1 MKIIKKGQDF
11 KYHVQIFD
19 KDTGEEIQITLQN
32 YYKVQI
38 YTNDSRTWVDA
49 TSYIDA
55 SNMLQ
60 VDTQLLSPLSSGQIH
75 IKIMFSEANSIFQ
88 DKNYDYMNIIS
99 TDSYYDSED
108 MIDNL
113 EKVQWGQIFGDI
125 TKQEDLIN
133 LIKKVI
139 DDKDINKYFVG
150 ITQNEYEQLKVNN
163 QLKDNTLYVITD
175 DNEGDQ
181 IFGDITKQEDLI
193 SFIKNGSDDKSV
205 IGITQNEYEH
215 LKTNN
220 QLKDNTLYVITD
232 DNEGEQIQ
240 GDITKQADLISFIK
254 NGSDVK
260 VIIGITQ
267 NEYEHL
273 KTNNQLKENTLYVII
288 DDNE

>member
-32 YYKVQI
+32 YYKVQV
-38 YTNDSRTWVDA
+38 YTNDSRTWIDA

-75 IKIMFSEANSIFQ
+75 IKIMFSEANSVFQ

-150 ITQNEYEQLKVNN
+150 LTQNEYEQLKVNN
-163 QLKDNTLYVITD
+163 QLKENTLYVITD
-175 DNEGDQ
+175 DNED
-181 IFGDITKQEDLI
+181 DLI

-220 QLKDNTLYVITD
+220 QLKENTLYVITD

-260 VIIGITQ
+260 AIIGITQ

>member
-32 YYKVQI
+32 YYDLQV
-38 YTNDSRTWVDA
+38 YTNDSRTWVDV

-60 VDTQLLSPLSSGQIH
+60 VDTQILSPLSSGQVH
-75 IKIMFSEANSIFQ
+75 IKVMFSEANSVFQ
-88 DKNYDYMNIIS
+88 DKSYDYMNIIS

-125 TKQEDLIN
+125 TKQKDLID

-139 DDKDINKYFVG
+139 DDKDINKYFVGLTQNEYEHLKVNNQLKDNTLYVITDDNEYEQIFGDITKQKDLNNFIKNGSDDKSVIG

-163 QLKDNTLYVITD
+163 QLKDNTLYIIID
-175 DNEGDQ
+175 DNECEQ
-181 IFGDITKQEDLI
+181 IFGDITKQADLI
-193 SFIKNGSDDKSV
+193 SFIKNESDVKAI

-215 LKTNN
+215 LKVNN

-232 DNEGEQIQ
+232 DNE
-240 GDITKQADLISFIK
+240 
-254 NGSDVK
+254 
-260 VIIGITQ
+260 
-267 NEYEHL
+267 
-273 KTNNQLKENTLYVII
+273 
-288 DDNE
+288 

>member
-19 KDTGEEIQITLQN
+19 KDTGEEIQITSQN

-38 YTNDSRTWVDA
+38 YTNDSRTWIDA

-75 IKIMFSEANSIFQ
+75 IKIMFSEANSVFQ

-150 ITQNEYEQLKVNN
+150 LTQNEYEQLKVNN
-163 QLKDNTLYVITD
+163 QLKENTLYVITD
-175 DNEGDQ
+175 DNED
-181 IFGDITKQEDLI
+181 DLI

-215 LKTNN
+215 LKVNN
-220 QLKDNTLYVITD
+220 QLKDNTLYVIID
-232 DNEGEQIQ
+232 DNEDEQIQ

-260 VIIGITQ
+260 AIIGITQ

>member
-1 MKIIKKGQDF
+1 MNIIKKGQDF

-38 YTNDSRTWVDA
+38 YTNDSRTWIDA

-75 IKIMFSEANSIFQ
+75 IKIMFSEANSVFQ

-108 MIDNL
+108 MIGDL
-113 EKVQWGQIFGDI
+113 DKAQWGQIFGDI
-125 TKQEDLIN
+125 TKQKDLIN
-133 LIKKVI
+133 LIKNLI

-150 ITQNEYEQLKVNN
+150 ITQNEYEHLKVNN

-175 DNEGDQ
+175 DNE
-181 IFGDITKQEDLI
+181 EDLI
-193 SFIKNGSDDKSV
+193 NFIKNGSDDKSV

-215 LKTNN
+215 LKVNN
-220 QLKDNTLYVITD
+220 QLKDNTLYIIID
-232 DNEGEQIQ
+232 DNECDQIL
-240 GDITKQADLISFIK
+240 GDITKQAGLISFIK

>member
-1 MKIIKKGQDF
+1 MNIIKKGQDF

-38 YTNDSRTWVDA
+38 YTNDSRTWIDA

-55 SNMLQ
+55 SNILQ

-75 IKIMFSEANSIFQ
+75 IKIMFSEANSVFR
-88 DKNYDYMNIIS
+88 DNNYDYMNIIS

-113 EKVQWGQIFGDI
+113 EGVQWGQIFGDI

-133 LIKKVI
+133 LIKKLI

-150 ITQNEYEQLKVNN
+150 LTQNEYEHLKVNN

-175 DNEGDQ
+175 DNED
-181 IFGDITKQEDLI
+181 DLI
-193 SFIKNGSDDKSV
+193 N
-205 IGITQNEYEH
+205 
-215 LKTNN
+215 
-220 QLKDNTLYVITD
+220 
-232 DNEGEQIQ
+232 
-240 GDITKQADLISFIK
+240 FIK

-260 VIIGITQ
+260 AIIGITQ

>member
-19 KDTGEEIQITLQN
+19 KDTGEEIQITSQN
-32 YYKVQI
+32 YYKLQI
-38 YTNDSRTWVDA
+38 YTNDSRTWIDA

-60 VDTQLLSPLSSGQIH
+60 VDTQLLSPLSSGQMH
-75 IKIMFSEANSIFQ
+75 IKIMFSEANSVFQ

-133 LIKKVI
+133 LIKNLI
-139 DDKDINKYFVG
+139 DDKDNNKYFVG
-150 ITQNEYEQLKVNN
+150 LTQNEYEQLKVNN
-163 QLKDNTLYVITD
+163 QLKENTLYVITD
-175 DNEGDQ
+175 DNEGD
-181 IFGDITKQEDLI
+181 LI
-193 SFIKNGSDDKSV
+193 SFIKNRSDDKSV

-215 LKTNN
+215 LKVNN

-240 GDITKQADLISFIK
+240 GDITNQAGLISFIK

>member
-19 KDTGEEIQITLQN
+19 KDTGEEIQITSQN

-38 YTNDSRTWVDA
+38 YTNDSRTFIDA

-60 VDTQLLSPLSSGQIH
+60 VDTQLLRPLSSGQIH
-75 IKIMFSEANSIFQ
+75 IKIMFSEANSVFR
-88 DKNYDYMNIIS
+88 DNNYDYMNIIS

-150 ITQNEYEQLKVNN
+150 LTQNEYEQLKVNN

-175 DNEGDQ
+175 DNED
-181 IFGDITKQEDLI
+181 DLI

-215 LKTNN
+215 LKVNN

-240 GDITKQADLISFIK
+240 GDITKQAGLISFIK

>member
-1 MKIIKKGQDF
+1 MNIIKKGQDF

-38 YTNDSRTWVDA
+38 YTNDSRTWIDA

-75 IKIMFSEANSIFQ
+75 IKIMFSEANSVFQ

-113 EKVQWGQIFGDI
+113 QKVQWGQIFGDI

-139 DDKDINKYFVG
+139 DDKDINKYFVGLTQNEYEHLKINNQLKDNTLYVITDDNEDDLINFIKNGSDDKSVIG

-181 IFGDITKQEDLI
+181 IFGDITKQ
-193 SFIKNGSDDKSV
+193 
-205 IGITQNEYEH
+205 
-215 LKTNN
+215 
-220 QLKDNTLYVITD
+220 
-232 DNEGEQIQ
+232 
-240 GDITKQADLISFIK
+240 ADLISFIK

-260 VIIGITQ
+260 AIIGITQ

>member
-19 KDTGEEIQITLQN
+19 KDTGEEIQITSQN

-38 YTNDSRTWVDA
+38 YTNDSRTWIDT

-60 VDTQLLSPLSSGQIH
+60 VDTQLLSPLSSGQVH
-75 IKIMFSEANSIFQ
+75 IKIMFSEANSVFQ

-133 LIKKVI
+133 LIKYVM
-139 DDKDINKYFVG
+139 DDK
-150 ITQNEYEQLKVNN
+150 
-163 QLKDNTLYVITD
+163 
-175 DNEGDQ
+175 
-181 IFGDITKQEDLI
+181 
-193 SFIKNGSDDKSV
+193 
-205 IGITQNEYEH
+205 
-215 LKTNN
+215 
-220 QLKDNTLYVITD
+220 
-232 DNEGEQIQ
+232 
-240 GDITKQADLISFIK
+240 A
-254 NGSDVK
+254 
-260 VIIGITQ
+260 IIGITQ

-273 KTNNQLKENTLYVII
+273 KANNQLKENTLYVITDDNEDEHLKANSQLKENILYVITDKNKYEHLKDNNQLKENILYVII
-288 DDNE
+288 DDNEGEHLKDNNQLKENMLYIITDKNEYEHLKVNNQLKENILYVITDDND

>member
-38 YTNDSRTWVDA
+38 YTNDSRTWIDA

-55 SNMLQ
+55 SNILQ
-60 VDTQLLSPLSSGQIH
+60 VDTQMLSPLSSGQIH
-75 IKIMFSEANSIFQ
+75 IKIMFSEANPVFQ
-88 DKNYDYMNIIS
+88 DRKYDYMNIIS

-113 EKVQWGQIFGDI
+113 QKVQWGQIFGDI

-150 ITQNEYEQLKVNN
+150 LTQNEYEQLKVNN
-163 QLKDNTLYVITD
+163 QLKENTLYVITD

-220 QLKDNTLYVITD
+220 QLK
-232 DNEGEQIQ
+232 
-240 GDITKQADLISFIK
+240 
-254 NGSDVK
+254 
-260 VIIGITQ
+260 
-267 NEYEHL
+267 
-273 KTNNQLKENTLYVII
+273 ENTLYVII

>member
-1 MKIIKKGQDF
+1 MNIIKKGQDF

-38 YTNDSRTWVDA
+38 YTNDSRTWIDA

-75 IKIMFSEANSIFQ
+75 IKIMFSEANSVFQ
-88 DKNYDYMNIIS
+88 DKNYYYMNIIS

-133 LIKKVI
+133 LIKNGS
-139 DDKDINKYFVG
+139 DDKSVIS

-175 DNEGDQ
+175 DNE
-181 IFGDITKQEDLI
+181 
-193 SFIKNGSDDKSV
+193 S
-205 IGITQNEYEH
+205 
-215 LKTNN
+215 
-220 QLKDNTLYVITD
+220 
-232 DNEGEQIQ
+232 EQIQ
-240 GDITKQADLISFIK
+240 GDLISFIK

-260 VIIGITQ
+260 AIIGITQ

>member
-19 KDTGEEIQITLQN
+19 KDTGEEIQITSQN

-38 YTNDSRTWVDA
+38 YTNDSRTFIDA

-60 VDTQLLSPLSSGQIH
+60 VDTQLLRPLSSGQIH
-75 IKIMFSEANSIFQ
+75 IKIMFSEANSIFR
-88 DKNYDYMNIIS
+88 DNNYDYMNIIS

-139 DDKDINKYFVG
+139 ADKDINKYFVG
-150 ITQNEYEQLKVNN
+150 LTQNEYEQLKVNN
-163 QLKDNTLYVITD
+163 QLKENTLYVITD
-175 DNEGDQ
+175 DNED
-181 IFGDITKQEDLI
+181 DLI

-215 LKTNN
+215 LKVNN

-240 GDITKQADLISFIK
+240 GDITKQADLIGFIK

-260 VIIGITQ
+260 AIIGITQ

>member
-19 KDTGEEIQITLQN
+19 KDTGEEIQITSQN

-38 YTNDSRTWVDA
+38 YTNDSRTWIDT

-75 IKIMFSEANSIFQ
+75 IKIMFSEANSVFY

-113 EKVQWGQIFGDI
+113 EGVQWGQIFGDI

-133 LIKKVI
+133 LIKKLI

-150 ITQNEYEQLKVNN
+150 LTQNEYEHLKVNN

-175 DNEGDQ
+175 DNEGD
-181 IFGDITKQEDLI
+181 LI
-193 SFIKNGSDDKSV
+193 NFIKNESGDKSV

-215 LKTNN
+215 LKVNN

-240 GDITKQADLISFIK
+240 GDLNKQAGLISFIK

-260 VIIGITQ
+260 AIIGITQ

>member
-19 KDTGEEIQITLQN
+19 KDTGEEIQITSRN

-38 YTNDSRTWVDA
+38 YTNDSRTWIDA

-60 VDTQLLSPLSSGQIH
+60 VDTQLLHPLSSGQVH
-75 IKIMFSEANSIFQ
+75 IKIMFSEANSVFQ
-88 DKNYDYMNIIS
+88 DKKYDYMNIIS

-133 LIKKVI
+133 LIKNLI

-163 QLKDNTLYVITD
+163 QLKDNTLYVIID
-175 DNEGDQ
+175 DNEC
-181 IFGDITKQEDLI
+181 
-193 SFIKNGSDDKSV
+193 
-205 IGITQNEYEH
+205 
-215 LKTNN
+215 
-220 QLKDNTLYVITD
+220 
-232 DNEGEQIQ
+232 EQIL
-240 GDITKQADLISFIK
+240 GDITKQADLLSFIK

-273 KTNNQLKENTLYVII
+273 KVNNQLKDNTLYVII
-288 DDNE
+288 DDND

>member
-19 KDTGEEIQITLQN
+19 KDTGEEIQITSQN
-32 YYKVQI
+32 YYKVQF
-38 YTNDSRTWVDA
+38 YTNDSRTWIDA

-75 IKIMFSEANSIFQ
+75 IKIMFSEANSVFQ

-113 EKVQWGQIFGDI
+113 EKVQWGHIFGDI

-150 ITQNEYEQLKVNN
+150 LTQNEYEQLKVNN
-163 QLKDNTLYVITD
+163 QLKENTLYVITD
-175 DNEGDQ
+175 DNEG
-181 IFGDITKQEDLI
+181 DLI

-205 IGITQNEYEH
+205 ISITQNEYEQ
-215 LKTNN
+215 LKINN
-220 QLKDNTLYVITD
+220 QLKDNTLYIIID

-240 GDITKQADLISFIK
+240 GDLISFIK

-260 VIIGITQ
+260 AIIGITQ

-273 KTNNQLKENTLYVII
+273 KFNNQLKDNTLYVII

>member
-32 YYKVQI
+32 CYKVQI
-38 YTNDSRTWVDA
+38 YTNDSRTWIDA

-75 IKIMFSEANSIFQ
+75 IKIMFSEANSVFQ

-133 LIKKVI
+133 LIKKII

-150 ITQNEYEQLKVNN
+150 LTQNEYEQLKVNN
-163 QLKDNTLYVITD
+163 QLKENTLYVITD
-175 DNEGDQ
+175 DNED
-181 IFGDITKQEDLI
+181 DLI

-215 LKTNN
+215 LKVNN
-220 QLKDNTLYVITD
+220 QLKDNTLYIIID

-240 GDITKQADLISFIK
+240 GDITTQADLISFIK

-260 VIIGITQ
+260 AIIGITQ

>member
-1 MKIIKKGQDF
+1 MNIIKKGQDF

-38 YTNDSRTWVDA
+38 YTNDSRTWIDA

-75 IKIMFSEANSIFQ
+75 IKIMFSEANSVFQ
-88 DKNYDYMNIIS
+88 DRKYDYMNIIS
-99 TDSYYDSED
+99 SDSYYDSED

-113 EKVQWGQIFGDI
+113 EGVQWGQIFGDI

-133 LIKKVI
+133 LIKNLI

-150 ITQNEYEQLKVNN
+150 ITQNEYEHLKINN
-163 QLKDNTLYVITD
+163 QLKENTLYVITD

-181 IFGDITKQEDLI
+181 IQGDLI

-215 LKTNN
+215 LKVNN

-260 VIIGITQ
+260 AIIGITQ

-288 DDNE
+288 DDNEFFEN

>member
-19 KDTGEEIQITLQN
+19 KDTGEEIQITSQN

-38 YTNDSRTWVDA
+38 YTNDSRTWIDA

-75 IKIMFSEANSIFQ
+75 IKIMFSEANSVFQ

-113 EKVQWGQIFGDI
+113 ERVQWGQIFGDI

-133 LIKKVI
+133 LIKNLI
-139 DDKDINKYFVG
+139 DDKDNNKYFVG
-150 ITQNEYEQLKVNN
+150 LTQNEYEQLKVNN
-163 QLKDNTLYVITD
+163 QLKENTLYVITD
-175 DNEGDQ
+175 DNED
-181 IFGDITKQEDLI
+181 DLI

-240 GDITKQADLISFIK
+240 GDINKQADLISFIK

-260 VIIGITQ
+260 AIIGITQ
-267 NEYEHL
+267 NEYEQL
-273 KTNNQLKENTLYVII
+273 KINNQLKENTLYVII
-288 DDNE
+288 DDND

>member
-11 KYHVQIFD
+11 KYHIQIFD
-19 KDTGEEIQITLQN
+19 KDTGEEIQITSQN

-38 YTNDSRTWVDA
+38 YTNDSRTWIDA

-75 IKIMFSEANSIFQ
+75 IKIMFSEANSVFQ

-150 ITQNEYEQLKVNN
+150 LTQNEYEQLKVNN
-163 QLKDNTLYVITD
+163 QLKENTLYVITD
-175 DNEGDQ
+175 DNEG
-181 IFGDITKQEDLI
+181 DLI

-215 LKTNN
+215 LKVNN
-220 QLKDNTLYVITD
+220 QLKDNTLYVIID
-232 DNEGEQIQ
+232 DNEDEQIQ

-260 VIIGITQ
+260 AIVGITQ

>member
-1 MKIIKKGQDF
+1 MNIIKKGQDF

-38 YTNDSRTWVDA
+38 YTNDSRTWIDA

-75 IKIMFSEANSIFQ
+75 IKIMFSEANSVFQ

-150 ITQNEYEQLKVNN
+150 LTQNEYEHLKVNN
-163 QLKDNTLYVITD
+163 QLKENTLYVITD
-175 DNEGDQ
+175 DNEG
-181 IFGDITKQEDLI
+181 DLI

-215 LKTNN
+215 LKVNN

-260 VIIGITQ
+260 AIIGITQ
-267 NEYEHL
+267 NEYVHL

-288 DDNE
+288 DDNEGIF

>member
-38 YTNDSRTWVDA
+38 YTNDSRTWIDA

-75 IKIMFSEANSIFQ
+75 IKIMFSEANSVFQ

-150 ITQNEYEQLKVNN
+150 LTQNEYEHLKVNN

-175 DNEGDQ
+175 DNED
-181 IFGDITKQEDLI
+181 DLI

-215 LKTNN
+215 LKVNN
-220 QLKDNTLYVITD
+220 QLKYNTLYVITD
-232 DNEGEQIQ
+232 DNEGEQIY

-260 VIIGITQ
+260 AIIGITQ

-273 KTNNQLKENTLYVII
+273 KANNQLKENALYVII

>member
-32 YYKVQI
+32 YYKVQV
-38 YTNDSRTWVDA
+38 YTNDSRTWIDA

-133 LIKKVI
+133 LIKSVI

-150 ITQNEYEQLKVNN
+150 LTQNEYEQLKVNN
-163 QLKDNTLYVITD
+163 QLKENTLYVITD
-175 DNEGDQ
+175 DNED
-181 IFGDITKQEDLI
+181 DLI

-215 LKTNN
+215 LKVNN

-240 GDITKQADLISFIK
+240 GDITKQANLISFIK

-260 VIIGITQ
+260 AIIGITQ

-273 KTNNQLKENTLYVII
+273 KVNNQLKENTLYVII

>member
-38 YTNDSRTWVDA
+38 YTNDSRTWIDA

-75 IKIMFSEANSIFQ
+75 IKIMFSEANSVFQ

-150 ITQNEYEQLKVNN
+150 LTQNEYEQLKVNN

-175 DNEGDQ
+175 DNEDG
-181 IFGDITKQEDLI
+181 LI

-215 LKTNN
+215 LKVNN
-220 QLKDNTLYVITD
+220 QLKDNTLYIITD

-240 GDITKQADLISFIK
+240 GDITKQANLVSFIK

-260 VIIGITQ
+260 AIIGITQ

>member
-11 KYHVQIFD
+11 KYYVQIFD
-19 KDTGEEIQITLQN
+19 KDTGEEIQITSQN

-38 YTNDSRTWVDA
+38 YTNDSRTWIDA

-75 IKIMFSEANSIFQ
+75 IKIMFSEANSVFQ

-99 TDSYYDSED
+99 TDSYYDSEY

-113 EKVQWGQIFGDI
+113 QKVQWGQIFGDI

-150 ITQNEYEQLKVNN
+150 LTQNEYEQLKVNN
-163 QLKDNTLYVITD
+163 QLKENTLYVITD
-175 DNEGDQ
+175 DNEG
-181 IFGDITKQEDLI
+181 DLI

-215 LKTNN
+215 LKVNN

-240 GDITKQADLISFIK
+240 GNITKQADFISFIK

>member
-1 MKIIKKGQDF
+1 MNIIKKGQDF

-19 KDTGEEIQITLQN
+19 KDTGEEIQITSQN

-38 YTNDSRTWVDA
+38 YTNDSRTWIDA

-60 VDTQLLSPLSSGQIH
+60 VDTQLLCPLSSGQIH
-75 IKIMFSEANSIFQ
+75 IKIMFSEANSVFR
-88 DKNYDYMNIIS
+88 DNNYDYMNIIS

-133 LIKKVI
+133 LIKNLI
-139 DDKDINKYFVG
+139 NDKDINKYFVG
-150 ITQNEYEQLKVNN
+150 LTQNEYEQLKVNNQLKENTLYVITDDNEGDLINLIKNVSDDKSVIGITQNEYEHLKVNN

-175 DNEGDQ
+175 DNEA
-181 IFGDITKQEDLI
+181 DLI
-193 SFIKNGSDDKSV
+193 SFIKNGSDVKAI
-205 IGITQNEYEH
+205 IGLTQNEYEQ
-215 LKTNN
+215 LKINN

-232 DNEGEQIQ
+232 DNE
-240 GDITKQADLISFIK
+240 
-254 NGSDVK
+254 
-260 VIIGITQ
+260 
-267 NEYEHL
+267 
-273 KTNNQLKENTLYVII
+273 
-288 DDNE
+288 

>member
-19 KDTGEEIQITLQN
+19 KDTGEEIQITSQN

-38 YTNDSRTWVDA
+38 YTNDSRTWIDA

-55 SNMLQ
+55 SNMLH

-75 IKIMFSEANSIFQ
+75 IKIMFSEANSVFH
-88 DKNYDYMNIIS
+88 DKNYDYINIIS

-150 ITQNEYEQLKVNN
+150 LTQNEYEQLKVNN
-163 QLKDNTLYVITD
+163 QLKENTLYVITD
-175 DNEGDQ
+175 DNE
-181 IFGDITKQEDLI
+181 EDLI
-193 SFIKNGSDDKSV
+193 SFIKNESDDKSV
-205 IGITQNEYEH
+205 IGITQNEYEQ
-215 LKTNN
+215 LKVNN

-240 GDITKQADLISFIK
+240 GDITKQADLFGFIK

-260 VIIGITQ
+260 AIIGITQ

-273 KTNNQLKENTLYVII
+273 KVNNQLKENTLYVII

>member
-38 YTNDSRTWVDA
+38 YTNDSRTFIDA

-60 VDTQLLSPLSSGQIH
+60 VDTQLLRPLSSGQIH
-75 IKIMFSEANSIFQ
+75 IKIMFSEANSVFR
-88 DKNYDYMNIIS
+88 DNNYDYMNIIS

-150 ITQNEYEQLKVNN
+150 LTQNEYEQLKVNN
-163 QLKDNTLYVITD
+163 QLKENTLYVITD
-175 DNEGDQ
+175 DNED
-181 IFGDITKQEDLI
+181 DLI

-215 LKTNN
+215 LKVNN

-232 DNEGEQIQ
+232 DNEDEQIY
-240 GDITKQADLISFIK
+240 GDITKQADLIGFIK

-260 VIIGITQ
+260 AIIGITQ

-288 DDNE
+288 DDN